1 MANLNKTLTAR
12 VPAVAQAATLVS
24 TVAEAVAGTVTS
36 VTYIP
41 DADMTGSATARTL
54 SVINKGQDGNG
65 TTVVATLALTSGV
78 NALDY
83 DSKALTLSA
92 TPTNLVVNDGDV
104 LAFSSVFVSTG
115 IVDPGGLVKIT
126 VSRS

>member
-12 VPAVAQAATLVS
+12 VPSVAQAATLVS
-24 TVAEAVAGTVTS
+24 TVCEAVAGTVTS

-41 DADMTGSATARTL
+41 DATMTGSSTARTL
-54 SVINKGQDGNG
+54 SLINKGTDGNG
-65 TTVVATLALTSGV
+65 TTVVATLALTAGV
-78 NALDY
+78 NADDY

-92 TPTNLVVNDGDV
+92 VANATTVADGDV

-115 IVDPGGLVKIT
+115 IVDPGGLVKVT
-126 VSRS
+126 VARS